1 MSTTPPPPTT
11 LPVPSTLLP
20 APKPL
25 DTSDDAWLGWRT
37 WKSEFELFAT
47 ATQLTKQPTDVQA
60 ATFLV
65 SIGEEGRKA
74 FSTFK
79 FDADEDRNDVK
90 VLIKKFEDYYKPANN
105 LTLHEFRFGSRDQKE
120 GEPFNDWLIELKILA
135 KNCEFG
141 LLEDRMLRS
150 RIVLG
155 VQDKRLQQKLLAE
168 NPSYQKTVEIC
179 RIEEQGKQHFQ
190 EISAAT
196 GGAQT
201 TIVNSVAREKK
212 LCSRCGYQMHL
223 GGNCPARGKNC
234 TKCGAQNHFAQ
245 VCKSVGAT
253 HNASRPGKELREVRA
268 ETDDF
273 FLEGL
278 AINSLEVDKWTAT
291 VYIEGQPVT
300 CKLDTGAN
308 CCVISKNELERLPAK
323 PKEACKVTL
332 TAFFGHR
339 TTAQAKVKLLLYA
352 NNKKCEEQFFVVE
365 HDLPVTLSGAVAER
379 LGFIYRIQK
388 VSSEELYRPAQ
399 PFADVFSGLGQLK
412 GVEYSMKL
420 KPGSAGTVVP
430 ARRVPIALQD
440 KVLAELQRMEQQG
453 VITKAEVHYLGHI
466 LTTQG
471 LRIDPERVQDIL
483 EIPEPKTS
491 KQLQIF
497 LGTMNYVQRFI
508 PNMSVLTEPLREL
521 LRKDNA
527 WVWTEKQQASFEALC
542 QALITAPIL
551 SYFDPKKAVTLSVDA
566 SQSGVGAVLM
576 QDGHPVAFSSRSLT
590 EAQQR
595 YAQIE
600 KETLAIVHGC
610 TKFHDYIFGQADVI
624 VETDHRPLIP
634 IFTKPLHQCP
644 LRLQRMRL
652 RLQRYAITLQY
663 KPDKELFLADA
674 LPRFP
679 NKMALQEE
687 AEQFQVNVLD
697 YVSASEHRLK
707 TLRDAT
713 NEDPALIIIR
723 EYAETAWPEHKHGV
737 PEPGRPYCREEV
749 HAQDGLVF
757 RSNKV
762 IIPKSKRAEIM
773 QLLHA
778 AHAGADKM
786 KARASSVMFWPNM
799 SADINQFCK
808 TCKVCQMHQPRN
820 QKMPLLSHDVPT
832 LPWESVGVDLFHYG
846 GREFAV
852 MVDFYSFFFEVREL
866 RHTTSNALKTWC
878 AQVFLVHGL
887 PQKLYSDNGPPFS
900 SSDFLRKLDVVHVT
914 SSPYHPR
921 SNGMAERAVQEAKK
935 LLKKCSFRTPDFE
948 IALLEWRNTP
958 RDPVLKSPVQRL
970 MGRQTRT
977 LLPVPTIHLEPEAIP
992 SKEVHDRLQTIRR
1005 RQKIHYDR
1013 SARNLSPLTPGQRV
1027 TTYDTLQRTWAPA
1040 IVLRPAATPRSTI
1053 VKTEDGHE
1061 IRRTREHLREAAP
1074 QPEPES
1080 TSQGPSEDDLQ
1091 SGQQQLRRST
1101 RLRREPCR
1109 YPLPDETSRPYH
1121 H

>member
-1 MSTTPPPPTT
+1 
-11 LPVPSTLLP
+11 
-20 APKPL
+20 
-25 DTSDDAWLGWRT
+25 
-37 WKSEFELFAT
+37 
-47 ATQLTKQPTDVQA
+47 
-60 ATFLV
+60 
-65 SIGEEGRKA
+65 
-74 FSTFK
+74 
-79 FDADEDRNDVK
+79 
-90 VLIKKFEDYYKPANN
+90 
-105 LTLHEFRFGSRDQKE
+105 
-120 GEPFNDWLIELKILA
+120 
-135 KNCEFG
+135 
-141 LLEDRMLRS
+141 
-150 RIVLG
+150 
-155 VQDKRLQQKLLAE
+155 
-168 NPSYQKTVEIC
+168 
-179 RIEEQGKQHFQ
+179 
-190 EISAAT
+190 
-196 GGAQT
+196 
-201 TIVNSVAREKK
+201 
-212 LCSRCGYQMHL
+212 MHL

-234 TKCGAQNHFAQ
+234 RKCGAQNHFAQ

-273 FLEGL
+273 FLAGL

-365 HDLPVTLSGAVAER
+365 HDVPVTLSGAVAER

-453 VITKAEVHYLGHI
+453 VITKAEVRYLGHI

-483 EIPEPKTS
+483 EIPEPKT
-491 KQLQIF
+491 K
-497 LGTMNYVQRFI
+497 
-508 PNMSVLTEPLREL
+508 
-521 LRKDNA
+521 
-527 WVWTEKQQASFEALC
+527 
-542 QALITAPIL
+542 
-551 SYFDPKKAVTLSVDA
+551 
-566 SQSGVGAVLM
+566 
-576 QDGHPVAFSSRSLT
+576 
-590 EAQQR
+590 
-595 YAQIE
+595 
-600 KETLAIVHGC
+600 
-610 TKFHDYIFGQADVI
+610 
-624 VETDHRPLIP
+624 
-634 IFTKPLHQCP
+634 
-644 LRLQRMRL
+644 
-652 RLQRYAITLQY
+652 
-663 KPDKELFLADA
+663 
-674 LPRFP
+674 
-679 NKMALQEE
+679 
-687 AEQFQVNVLD
+687 
-697 YVSASEHRLK
+697 
-707 TLRDAT
+707 
-713 NEDPALIIIR
+713 
-723 EYAETAWPEHKHGV
+723 TAWPEHKHGV
-737 PEPGRPYCREEV
+737 PEPGRPYWTYREEV

-757 RSNKV
+757 RSNK
-762 IIPKSKRAEIM
+762 
-773 QLLHA
+773 
-778 AHAGADKM
+778 
-786 KARASSVMFWPNM
+786 
-799 SADINQFCK
+799 
-808 TCKVCQMHQPRN
+808 
-820 QKMPLLSHDVPT
+820 
-832 LPWESVGVDLFHYG
+832 
-846 GREFAV
+846 
-852 MVDFYSFFFEVREL
+852 
-866 RHTTSNALKTWC
+866 
-878 AQVFLVHGL
+878 
-887 PQKLYSDNGPPFS
+887 
-900 SSDFLRKLDVVHVT
+900 
-914 SSPYHPR
+914 
-921 SNGMAERAVQEAKK
+921 
-935 LLKKCSFRTPDFE
+935 
-948 IALLEWRNTP
+948 
-958 RDPVLKSPVQRL
+958 RL

-1013 SARNLSPLTPGQRV
+1013 SARNISPLTPGQRV

>member
-483 EIPEPKTS
+483 EIPEPKT
-491 KQLQIF
+491 K
-497 LGTMNYVQRFI
+497 
-508 PNMSVLTEPLREL
+508 
-521 LRKDNA
+521 
-527 WVWTEKQQASFEALC
+527 
-542 QALITAPIL
+542 
-551 SYFDPKKAVTLSVDA
+551 
-566 SQSGVGAVLM
+566 
-576 QDGHPVAFSSRSLT
+576 
-590 EAQQR
+590 
-595 YAQIE
+595 
-600 KETLAIVHGC
+600 
-610 TKFHDYIFGQADVI
+610 
-624 VETDHRPLIP
+624 
-634 IFTKPLHQCP
+634 
-644 LRLQRMRL
+644 
-652 RLQRYAITLQY
+652 
-663 KPDKELFLADA
+663 
-674 LPRFP
+674 
-679 NKMALQEE
+679 
-687 AEQFQVNVLD
+687 
-697 YVSASEHRLK
+697 
-707 TLRDAT
+707 
-713 NEDPALIIIR
+713 
-723 EYAETAWPEHKHGV
+723 TAWPEHKHGV